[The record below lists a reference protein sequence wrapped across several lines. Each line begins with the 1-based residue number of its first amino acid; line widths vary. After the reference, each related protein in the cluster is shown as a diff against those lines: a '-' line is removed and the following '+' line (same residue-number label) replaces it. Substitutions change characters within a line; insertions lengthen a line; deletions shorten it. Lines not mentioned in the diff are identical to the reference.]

1 MNTAV
6 ESAFLTAVSALPAL
20 DGIDQRTGVSGEEDQ
35 ADVAAIIVNC
45 PECEHT
51 VGPLWKAT
59 VVFRLETPAYN
70 NDRSDHDARLNAL
83 RAWLDDNAA
92 VTAAV
97 QMNGMGLG
105 GYFVQK
111 SHTSIEAKRWVA
123 EIEIVA
129 GVVDTGAGA

>member
-1 MNTAV
+1 MNTAI
-6 ESAFLTAVSALPAL
+6 ETAFLAAVSTLPAL
-20 DGIDQRTGVSGEEDQ
+20 ANIDQRTGVSAEEDQ
-35 ADVAAIIVNC
+35 AHVSATIVNC

-92 VTAAV
+92 VTAGI
-97 QMNGMGLG
+97 QMNGLGLR
-105 GYFVQK
+105 GYFVQH
-111 SHTSIEAKRWVA
+111 SRTSIEAKRWVA

>member
-1 MNTAV
+1 MNTV
-6 ESAFLTAVSALPAL
+6 IESAFLTAVSTLPSLAET
-20 DGIDQRTGVSGEEDQ
+20 DQRTGVSAEEDQ

-51 VGPLWKAT
+51 VGPLWKVT

-83 RAWLDDNAA
+83 RAWLADKAA
-92 VTAAV
+92 VIAAL

-105 GYFVQK
+105 GYFVQH
-111 SHTSIEAKRWVA
+111 SRTSIEAKRWVA

>member
-1 MNTAV
+1 MNTVV
-6 ESAFLTAVSALPAL
+6 ESAFLAAVSTLPAL
-20 DGIDQRTGVSGEEDQ
+20 ASIDQRTGVSAEENP
-35 ADVAAIIVNC
+35 ADTAAIIVNC

-70 NDRSDHDARLNAL
+70 NDRTNHDARLNAL
-83 RAWLDDNAA
+83 RAWLADKAA
-92 VTAAV
+92 VTASV

-105 GYFVQK
+105 GYFVQH
-111 SHTSIEAKRWVA
+111 SRTSIEEKRWVA

-129 GVVDTGAGA
+129 GIVDTSAGA